1 MIEPSI
7 LQLLGD
13 AISSGID
20 VEKGRLDA
28 LLDDVRELKPKV
40 KKIQPRSATAISLV
54 GSDGGNN
61 KIEFD
66 PFLFQIVRVVD
77 SSENEYCMEVVT
89 PSMEFQTLEQR
100 HIQDGAGK
108 TSLGK
113 LAMSLGLKTIEDLSP
128 VFKADAEQRSTSWVQ
143 VYRHIMEW
151 AVLFEFITSKD
162 FATDTVI
169 VHDGFLRSKMFSN
182 GLFGTLK
189 RLIDQAITAQ
199 YKKNRRNI
207 YLVGIAKHSKFLLK
221 YRLAMAVEGVLR
233 NAFPAYLK
241 VPQKLEKQ
249 VYKWSEYA
257 TGGAE
262 RESYVMGEM
271 HLVKFGPSAY
281 SPVWAIDILK
291 SQVDQAYMI
300 LGYLLADAKDG
311 FPVPHYPQ
319 CLQRAHERAALVD
332 FDLDI
337 LQDQVSSAVTKHLGA
352 RGSIV
357 DELALQVSDPSG
369 LRYFS

>member
-1 MIEPSI
+1 MIEPSV
-7 LQLLGD
+7 LQQLGE

-20 VEKGRLDA
+20 IEKAQLDA
-28 LLDDVRELKPKV
+28 LLDDMRKLKSSVR
-40 KKIQPRSATAISLV
+40 KIQPRSATAISLV

-77 SSENEYCMEVVT
+77 SNENEYCMEVVT
-89 PSMEFQTLEQR
+89 PSMEFQTVEQR
-100 HIQDGAGK
+100 HIRHGIGK
-108 TSLGK
+108 TSLGRLAVSLK
-113 LAMSLGLKTIEDLSP
+113 LEKIENLSP
-128 VFKADAEQRSTSWVQ
+128 VFKADIEQRSTSWVQ

-151 AVLFEFITSKD
+151 AVLFELISTRD
-162 FATDTVI
+162 FAADTVI

-182 GLFGTLK
+182 GLFGTLE
-189 RLIDQAITAQ
+189 RLVKQAIKAQ
-199 YKKNRRNI
+199 YDKNRRNI
-207 YLVGIAKHSKFLLK
+207 YLVGIAKNSKFLQK
-221 YRLAMAVEGVLR
+221 YRLAMAVEGILR
-233 NAFPAYLK
+233 NAYPAYLE
-241 VPQKLEKQ
+241 VPQKLEEQ
-249 VYKWSEYA
+249 VYKWNEYA

-262 RESYVMGEM
+262 RESFVMGKM

-281 SPVWAIDILK
+281 SPVWAIDILN
-291 SQVDQAYMI
+291 SQVDQAQTI
-300 LGYLLADAKDG
+300 LGYLLEDAKDG

-337 LQDQVSSAVTKHLGA
+337 LQGQVSRAVRTHLGPK
-352 RGSIV
+352 GTIV
-357 DELALQVSDPSG
+357 DELALQVSDPSA

>member
-1 MIEPSI
+1 MIEPSK
-7 LQLLGD
+7 LQQLSD

-20 VEKGRLDA
+20 VEKGQLDT
-28 LLDDVRELKPKV
+28 LLSDMRNLKSSVRR
-40 KKIQPRSATAISLV
+40 IQPRSATAISLV

-77 SSENEYCMEVVT
+77 SSENEYCVEVIT
-89 PSMEFQTLEQR
+89 PSMEFQTLERR
-100 HIQDGAGK
+100 HFQNGVGK

-113 LAMSLGLKTIEDLSP
+113 LAESLGLKRIEDLSP
-128 VFKADAEQRSTSWVQ
+128 VFKADIEKRSASWVQ

-151 AVLFEFITSKD
+151 AVLFELITNMD

-182 GLFGTLK
+182 GLFGTLE
-189 RLIDQAITAQ
+189 RLIHQAIAAQ
-199 YKKNRRNI
+199 YEKNRRNI
-207 YLVGIAKHSKFLLK
+207 YLVGIAKHSKFLQK

-233 NAFPAYLK
+233 NAYPAYLE
-241 VPQKLEKQ
+241 VPQKLEEQ
-249 VYKWSEYA
+249 VYIWNEYA

-262 RESYVMGEM
+262 SESFVMGKM

-281 SPVWAIDILK
+281 SPVWAIDILD
-291 SQVDQAYMI
+291 SQLDQAQII
-300 LGYLLADAKDG
+300 LGYLLEDAKDG
-311 FPVPHYPQ
+311 FPIPHYPQ

-332 FDLDI
+332 FDFDI
-337 LQDQVSSAVTKHLGA
+337 LQDQVSRAVRKHLGP
-352 RGSIV
+352 RGAIV
-357 DELALQVSDPSG
+357 DELAIQVSDPSS